1 MLSFCAY
8 KKFNDFCVDASFSVD
23 KGEFVALFGA
33 SGAGKST
40 ILRLLAGFEK
50 ADFGA
55 KLCRVFAGFVRFKRA

>member
-55 KLCRVFAGFVRFKRA
+55 SKKGEVIYFNHKKT